1 MDEGYKR
8 WDQWDPDG
16 PDQRSVLREIA
27 RHMRR
32 GWNSRDKLGSVGFKA
47 GHQLAH
53 KGWKFGSAVVDLA
66 DGSAIPGI
74 KGLRAL
80 IVAGRHEWFE
90 QAASLAPGTT
100 VNAGDAPT
108 PVERQ
113 WLSNLAGPTTPLSR
127 IDIGE
132 AQIWMIPGGDGWR
145 VAAVFVKDA
154 SKSGIKAAL
163 ELATATGG
171 GCLSILPVVLV
182 FTLVVVSLTAGARA
196 GS

>member
-1 MDEGYKR
+1 VDEGYKR

>member
-16 PDQRSVLREIA
+16 PDQPSVLREIA

-32 GWNSRDKLGSVGFKA
+32 GWKNRDKLGSVGFKA
-47 GHQLAH
+47 GHRLAH
-53 KGWKFGSAVVDLA
+53 KGWKFGSGVVDLA

-132 AQIWMIPGGDGWR
+132 AQIWMIPDGDGWR

-154 SKSGIKAAL
+154 SKSGIEAAL
-163 ELATATGG
+163 ELAPATGG

-182 FTLVVVSLTAGARA
+182 FTLVVVSLAAGARA